1 MLSSITI
8 IIFASGIIIGFLI
21 SSFFITTKNKSTL
34 KINDSKSQIEIEVMQ
49 DHVKQLES
57 KVKTLEKALE
67 LSSK

>member
-8 IIFASGIIIGFLI
+8 IIFASGIILGFFI
-21 SSFFITTKNKSTL
+21 SSFLKTAKNKTTL

-49 DHVKQLES
+49 DHIKQLES

-67 LSSK
+67 LSSR